1 MYIGCNLN
9 LSNSDKFRWNK
20 IDDLVSFDVEE
31 VDEVFK
37 VDEVGSATFDEV
49 EFMFSDTSILIVD
62 DLYIQYNSNTFNKYP
77 MLFVICG
84 IKS

>member
-1 MYIGCNLN
+1 LYIGCNLN

-62 DLYIQYNSNTFNKYP
+62 DLKISP
-77 MLFVICG
+77 SLFITSQRTQAFG
-84 IKS
+84 EGF